1 MGRPR
6 ILNQKLVNK
15 ISAKT
20 DRPSLAVVKSV
31 SALASRKNVSS
42 EIALILYA
50 KQLGIGASSA
60 VRALDP
66 HKQTQL
72 NLILNSNETA
82 VLDRRGSKRSIKRT
96 VKAAPDVQQ
105 NYSDPYLTANVYK
118 NIPSEGYSIMYVLE
132 NSIRQFISRVLFDV
146 YANNWWN
153 EVGKKKSLTDVVAQV
168 TSRKTNESENWHHGK
183 RGVHE
188 IYYTDFPH
196 LLQIIKVFNS
206 DFLKYFRKGKEKNLL
221 DKLSELVPS
230 RNVIAHNNPISAD
243 DLDRVKIHAKDWF
256 KYMQH
261 IHQKGVS
268 S

>member
-6 ILNQKLVNK
+6 ILNQSLIDK
-15 ISAKT
+15 ISAKNK
-20 DRPSLAVVKSV
+20 RPPLAVVKSV

-50 KQLGIGASSA
+50 KQLGIGFSSA
-60 VRALDP
+60 LRALDP

-72 NLILNSNETA
+72 NLILNSNGA
-82 VLDRRGSKRSIKRT
+82 PVSGRGVRSRSGKRMVKIVPNIKQ
-96 VKAAPDVQQ
+96 D
-105 NYSDPYLTANVYK
+105 YSDPHLAESVYK
-118 NIPSEGYSIMYVLE
+118 NIPSEGYSIMYALE
-132 NSIRQFISRVLFDV
+132 NSMRQFISRILSGAYGNSWWDEMRKRRSLSDV
-146 YANNWWN
+146 
-153 EVGKKKSLTDVVAQV
+153 VGKVA
-168 TSRKTNESENWHHGK
+168 SRKTNESENWHHAK

-188 IYYTDFPH
+188 IYYTDFAD
-196 LLQIIKVFNS
+196 LLQIMKVFNP

-221 DKLSELVPS
+221 DKLTELVPS

-261 IHQKGVS
+261 IHQKGIS
-268 S
+268 